1 MKLLKEEK
9 LDRKQI
15 AIEELAKKLEL
26 DPKTLKAEEERSDNM
41 YIYYTVE
48 TEDGE
53 RYVVADY
60 DTAEDLAKSDVKS
73 VVDDLGIE
81 SFTKEYQ
88 KKIFDKFADEEPFH
102 QAFDE
107 SYRSYIEDIKSEDD
121 DEYENR
127 FVREL
132 VENEIVSDDDL
143 VKNED
148 GLLALKED
156 ADEDDLVDR
165 FVDAMANAWNY
176 DYVNWMKTEFGLD
189 EVTRFIKEN
198 DAIDWDDVAKDAVD
212 TDGIAHFVASY
223 DGKDIELG
231 ADLHAYR
238 ID

>member
-26 DPKTLKAEEERSDNM
+26 DPKTLKAEEERSDNQ

-53 RYVVADY
+53 RYVVADHV
-60 DTAEDLAKSDVKS
+60 TAEDLAKSDVKS

-81 SFTKEYQ
+81 SFTKDYQ
-88 KKIFDKFADEEPFH
+88 KKIFDKFADEEPFR

-143 VKNED
+143 IKNED

-156 ADEDDLVDR
+156 TDEDDLVDR
-165 FVDAMANAWNY
+165 FVDAVANAWNY

-189 EVTRFIKEN
+189 EVTRFIKDN
-198 DAIDWDDVAKDAVD
+198 DAIDWDEVAKDAVN

-223 DGKDIELG
+223 DGEELELG
-231 ADLHAYR
+231 ADLYAYR

>member
-26 DPKTLKAEEERSDNM
+26 DPKTLKAEEERSDNQ

-53 RYVVADY
+53 RYVVADHV
-60 DTAEDLAKSDVKS
+60 TAEDLAKSDVKS

-88 KKIFDKFADEEPFH
+88 KKIFDKFADEEPFR

-143 VKNED
+143 VENED

-189 EVTRFIKEN
+189 EVTRFIKET
-198 DAIDWDDVAKDAVD
+198 DAVDWDAVAKDAVD
-212 TDGIAHFVASY
+212 VDGIAHFVASY
-223 DGKDIELG
+223 DGEELELG
-231 ADLHAYR
+231 ADLYAYR

>member
-1 MKLLKEEK
+1 MKLLKEER

-41 YIYYTVE
+41 YTYYTVE

-81 SFTKEYQ
+81 SFTKDYQ
-88 KKIFDKFADEEPFH
+88 DKIFNDFLDEDPFEEEFDKY
-102 QAFDE
+102 
-107 SYRSYIEDIKSEDD
+107 YRSYAEDIKGEDD
-121 DEYENR
+121 DKYENR
-127 FVREL
+127 YVREL
-132 VENEIVSDDDL
+132 VENNVLTDGDL
-143 VKNED
+143 VKD
-148 GLLALKED
+148 AYGLLALDED
-156 ADEDDLVDR
+156 ADEDELLDE
-165 FVDAMANAWNY
+165 FVDAIARDYNY
-176 DYVNWMKTEFGLD
+176 DYPQWMKDSLGID
-189 EVTRFIKEN
+189 EVFRFAKEN
-198 DAIDWDDVAKDAVD
+198 DAIDWDEVAEDAVN
-212 TDGIAHFVASY
+212 TDGIANFVASY